1 VNRTAD
7 GRVPSAGLMI
17 RTGRP
22 RSNSFPEAESKS
34 RTASAVAGRLPTWMM
49 SSGFALSA
57 RSTMSAAVTSRI
69 GEPSGPSDATPCR
82 AFGFRTGQASA
93 RRRFRNHGGGITST
107 QPLNVRRLLQ
117 CALPTRFDAIQNR
130 FNRGLRRRSLLD
142 FALCKPRL
150 LLIRKAARCAKRRSR
165 AWHRAANPAFQW
177 RHRDAQ
183 RHHPLPAR
191 AKTGGF
197 APPPLALLGGGAVS
211 GRRVHDALPAAVLS
225 LGRLR

>member
-1 VNRTAD
+1 MLTPASGGKCHSPDMSRYICATRSGNVAGTCSPSASTFTGWQSRCVSMTTLCFVNRTAD

-93 RRRFRNHGGGITST
+93 RRRFRNHGGCIMRIEQT
-107 QPLNVRRLLQ
+107 
-117 CALPTRFDAIQNR
+117 
-130 FNRGLRRRSLLD
+130 
-142 FALCKPRL
+142 
-150 LLIRKAARCAKRRSR
+150 
-165 AWHRAANPAFQW
+165 
-177 RHRDAQ
+177 
-183 RHHPLPAR
+183 
-191 AKTGGF
+191 
-197 APPPLALLGGGAVS
+197 
-211 GRRVHDALPAAVLS
+211 
-225 LGRLR
+225 